1 MGTWACPSC
10 SEKQRTPAWCD
21 RILYRGEHVSPLFYA
36 RCELVTSDH
45 KPVKALLDAGAD
57 VRGAEGAAATPLHLA
72 AIRGHADV
80 ARDLLAA
87 GATTDV
93 LDCDGNT
100 PMQLATQRDRAEVIA
115 VLQAASATP

>member
-45 KPVKALLDAGAD
+45 KPVKALLDAQVSVLDRHRRNHVWREVHAMLPGIP
-57 VRGAEGAAATPLHLA
+57 VFAEDPLRPL
-72 AIRGHADV
+72 
-80 ARDLLAA
+80 LLA
-87 GATTDV
+87 GA
-93 LDCDGNT
+93 
-100 PMQLATQRDRAEVIA
+100 RRAV
-115 VLQAASATP
+115 AA